1 MPREKQPF
9 AILMD
14 IDQGG
19 LTLDRLMDRFHR
31 GNELDRRDESFVT
44 AIVYGALR
52 WRRRLGLDHQQ
63 GFHNASWPNGSLV
76 VNILRMGLYQ
86 IIFMDRVPN
95 SAAVNTSV
103 ELAKALKK
111 KMVDRLCQRRVATSP
126 KAFIGHRTFL
136 FRNGSGSGAGNDALY
151 AGMACGALD

>member
-1 MPREKQPF
+1 
-9 AILMD
+9 MD

-19 LTLDRLMDRFHR
+19 QTLDRLMDRFHR

-44 AIVYGALR
+44 AIVYGVLR
-52 WRRRLGLDHQQ
+52 WRRRLDWIIGKVSTTPLDRMD
-63 GFHNASWPNGSLV
+63 PLV

-111 KMVDRLCQRRVATSP
+111 
-126 KAFIGHRTFL
+126 
-136 FRNGSGSGAGNDALY
+136 NG
-151 AGMACGALD
+151 